1 MMSFSYSD
9 KTNDFDVYSLP
20 VEVEFRDDVDIE
32 DIGDSAESEAAVS
45 KTNKSWKLIVIASL
59 AIAFA
64 TAGAVAGALL
74 FGSDDASENNMTME
88 QQLQPTIVAEAQKT
102 VKSKSSKSGRGSN
115 GREATG
121 GGSGSM
127 SISMSFPFR
136 ADSNSFMSMS
146 FPSIE
151 SNKFML
157 QFSYPSID
165 GSPDDLS
172 SNSIA
177 DKENRRG
184 SKGSKRGHGGSSFGG
199 EEESGSLSMSL
210 PSATRFLEYE
220 RYEEFDTV
228 HDGPVFQKHF

>member
-9 KTNDFDVYSLP
+9 KTDDFDVYSLP
-20 VEVEFRDDVDIE
+20 VEVEFRDDVDIA

-115 GREATG
+115 GGESTG

-127 SISMSFPFR
+127 SMSMSFPFR
-136 ADSNSFMSMS
+136 ADSNSFMSMN

-151 SNKFML
+151 SNTFML

-210 PSATRFLEYE
+210 PSASRFLEYDG
-220 RYEEFDTV
+220 YEEFDTV